1 MLELCPADRAP
12 SPRADVLIVDDDH
25 HVRRL
30 FARVLTRVGF
40 RVREAADGASALSE
54 IGRHPTDVVVL
65 DARMPVLDGIGVVSS
80 LRATPAT
87 RTLPVIMV
95 TADSDV
101 QERVRGLEAGADDYL
116 TKPAHP
122 EELVARV
129 RALLRGKEAWREALD
144 SMLNRRLEL
153 VERLGELDRDA
164 GTPLDAITAACSL
177 LATLPGVAAAGV
189 VAFEDGGARTVASDG
204 FPAVALG
211 EPEQPLVAT
220 RLRRRAKEGPWIDD
234 LQPRPARSHGAAVAY
249 APLTSHGRLVGV
261 LALGADPA
269 LATATGPHVD
279 PTLATAIDVAPVLA
293 SMVNALLASAD
304 VVDLRRVIE
313 RTIAEQRFSVVAQ
326 PIIRLADGVTVG
338 FEALARFDDLT
349 PPDQRF
355 EQAARVGL
363 ATQLERAV
371 LGAVAE
377 ASPSLPADC
386 FLSVNVSPTALLDP
400 ETRAVLRRIQGRA
413 LVVELTERERI
424 DDYDAILAAYADIPA
439 ARRCVDDA
447 GAGYASLR
455 HICALHPHF
464 IKLDLSWVRNLDRD
478 PARQALVAGLVH
490 FAGLTDATVIAEGIE
505 DEAEATAVAALGVD
519 LGQGFLL
526 GEPAAMSPE
535 RYGSS
540 R

>member
-30 FARVLTRVGF
+30 FARVLTREGF

-189 VAFEDGGARTVASDG
+189 VAFEDGGARTIASDG